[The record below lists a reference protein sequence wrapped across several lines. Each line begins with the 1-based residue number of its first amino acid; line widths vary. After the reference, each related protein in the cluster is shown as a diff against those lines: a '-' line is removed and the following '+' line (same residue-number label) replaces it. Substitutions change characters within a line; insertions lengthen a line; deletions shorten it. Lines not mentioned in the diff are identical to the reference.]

1 MVTSVCVPVC
11 IIFVCAYIYIGMNV
25 LSVPSVLLCVCLC
38 VCARARQSA
47 RGVVRESDADSG
59 VTLGLPVFLLS
70 MKGMT

>member
-1 MVTSVCVPVC
+1 MH
-11 IIFVCAYIYIGMNV
+11 
-25 LSVPSVLLCVCLC
+25 LCVTVNMARCTLC
-38 VCARARQSA
+38 HFVRVRAYVLYAHMRVRARA

>member
-1 MVTSVCVPVC
+1 MSVCV
-11 IIFVCAYIYIGMNV
+11 
-25 LSVPSVLLCVCLC
+25 CVCVCPCASVNASWCTLLDFERADVC
-38 VCARARQSA
+38 SHACARA